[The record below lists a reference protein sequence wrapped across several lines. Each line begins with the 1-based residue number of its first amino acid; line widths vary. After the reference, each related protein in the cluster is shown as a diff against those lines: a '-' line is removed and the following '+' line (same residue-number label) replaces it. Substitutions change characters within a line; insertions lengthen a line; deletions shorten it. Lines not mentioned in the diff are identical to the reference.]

1 MMPSDKIE
9 TKIGVEMTKRKGAQ
23 FLRAEHASWVKFA
36 KEPVASQEPPSLDGA
51 ASPRVRTHESLLGLT
66 RQERGLA
73 ILDLVM
79 PSLLDSVA
87 RRAHSPKI
95 TRQN

>member
-1 MMPSDKIE
+1 
-9 TKIGVEMTKRKGAQ
+9 MTKRKAAQ

-36 KEPVASQEPPSLDGA
+36 KETTVSQEPTSLAGSTA
-51 ASPRVRTHESLLGLT
+51 PKARSQVSLLGLT

-73 ILDLVM
+73 ILDIVM

-87 RRAHSPKI
+87 RRARSPKI
-95 TRQN
+95 VRQS

>member
-1 MMPSDKIE
+1 
-9 TKIGVEMTKRKGAQ
+9 MTKRKGAQ

-36 KEPVASQEPPSLDGA
+36 KEATLSQEPTSIAGSTAPKARSQ
-51 ASPRVRTHESLLGLT
+51 VSLLGLT
-66 RQERGLA
+66 RQDRGLA
-73 ILDLVM
+73 LLDIVM

-87 RRAHSPKI
+87 RRASSPKI

>member
-1 MMPSDKIE
+1 
-9 TKIGVEMTKRKGAQ
+9 MTKRKGAQ

-36 KEPVASQEPPSLDGA
+36 KEPVASQEPTSLDGA
-51 ASPRVRTHESLLGLT
+51 ASQRVRSHESLLGVS
-66 RQERGLA
+66 RQERGIA

-79 PSLLDSVA
+79 PNILNSVA
-87 RRAHSPKI
+87 RRAPSPKI